1 MKWYTAPL
9 RDMAHVLHEVLR
21 VTDWLNAIPAQAGLD
36 AALIDQTLAGAA
48 RFAEDV
54 LAPLNAGGD
63 QFGSRLEADRV
74 TTAPGFA
81 AAYRQYVEDGWPT
94 LSCPEADGGQGLP
107 ALMHSAVL
115 ELLCGANASWTMVP
129 ILSHGCCAI
138 LSRHGAPALRERW
151 LPDMV
156 SGAVTTTMG
165 LTEAHCGSDL
175 GLLRSRAEPDPD
187 AAAGLPGAPAYRLHG
202 SKIFISGADHDWTG
216 NIVHFVLARL
226 PDAPPG
232 VRGIS
237 LFLVPKRLRDA
248 DGRDADDNA
257 VRITAV
263 EHKMGLKASPTCAI
277 SFEGARGWLV
287 GAPHQGLAAMFI
299 LMNDA
304 RLNVGVQALAIAQG
318 AFDAALGY
326 ARERLQMRAA
336 GGAVRPD
343 LPADPIIHHAD
354 VRRMLLTQK
363 SRIEAARM
371 LTYGLAL
378 CSDLEAGHPDEA
390 VRHEAGDLLA
400 LLTPVAKAFASDHA
414 FEDCNLALQVYGGHG
429 YLRDHGVEQ
438 RVRDVR
444 IAQIYEGTNGVQAR
458 DLVNRKILGD
468 GGKRLRALLAR
479 IRTRLA
485 ADGAT
490 PELAPLAAPV
500 ARLADDYEAAVAQ
513 LAAAAPQGRD
523 AAAHDLL
530 QALGHLCYGALHV
543 RSAAV
548 SRPHA
553 DDFHAAKAETAR
565 HYITQLLPRAEAH
578 LAAAV
583 AAMTA
588 AAGLDEARL
597 FG

>member
-1 MKWYTAPL
+1 MKPYTAPL
-9 RDMAHVLHEVLR
+9 RDMSFVLHEVLR
-21 VTDWLNAIPAQAGLD
+21 VSDWLNAIPAQASLD

-54 LAPLNAGGD
+54 LAPLNADGD
-63 QFGSRLEADRV
+63 RLGSTLDAGRV
-74 TTAPGFA
+74 ATPPGFA
-81 AAYRQYVEDGWPT
+81 AAYQRYVEDGWPT

-107 ALMHSAVL
+107 ALLHSAVL
-115 ELLCGANASWTMVP
+115 ELLCGANASWTMIP

-138 LSRHGAPALRERW
+138 LSRHGAPALRQRW

-156 SGAVTTTMG
+156 SGVVTTTMG

-175 GLLRSRAEPDPD
+175 GLLRSRAEADPD
-187 AAAGLPGAPAYRLHG
+187 AAASLPGAPAYRLHG
-202 SKIFISGADHDWTG
+202 SKIFISGADHDWTA

-248 DGRDADDNA
+248 DGQDAELNA
-257 VRITAV
+257 ITITAV

-287 GAPHQGLAAMFI
+287 GQPHQGLAAMFI

-371 LTYGLAL
+371 LTYALAL

-414 FEDCNLALQVYGGHG
+414 FEDCNLALQVFGGHG

-468 GGKRLRALLAR
+468 GGKRLGALLAR
-479 IRTRLA
+479 IRSLLA
-485 ADGAT
+485 SDAAA
-490 PELAPLAAPV
+490 PELSAAV
-500 ARLADDYEAAVAQ
+500 VRLADGYEAAVAQ
-513 LAAAAPQGRD
+513 LAAASPQGRD

-548 SRPHA
+548 SRGQA
-553 DDFHAAKAETAR
+553 DDFHAAKLDSAR
-565 HYITQLLPRAEAH
+565 HYLGQLLPRADAH
-578 LAAAV
+578 LAAAR

-588 AAGLDEARL
+588 PAGLDEARL